1 MRLFSRKCDSDAAD
15 IPHRQ
20 TLLSYGH
27 QIALHT
33 DDYDKAERLLDQV
46 LRFQPSN
53 NEALQVLDVDAS
65 TPPTRNLHATSPQ
78 RLSSP
83 PSDGGLLF
91 VFRNPN

>member
-1 MRLFSRKCDSDAAD
+1 MFARKCNSDAAN

-46 LRFQPSN
+46 LRFQPLN

-65 TPPTRNLHATSPQ
+65 ISPTRNFPATTCF
-78 RLSSP
+78 
-83 PSDGGLLF
+83 PSLRWR
-91 VFRNPN
+91 VAFRVSEL